1 MYIPTLINVLQ
12 VSLSPLVGIFGFG
25 FLANDIHPVDR
36 WSKFRVLTPYH
47 DRPYV
52 HGVRADL
59 PADCTVDQLVL
70 LHRHGSRG
78 PEGEDS
84 RPSNNSTIP
93 NYLPPNL
100 RFLKRGY
107 KSNLVPKNLTIIG
120 RQQLFD
126 NGVEFALHYPGFLT
140 DFVLSSTTQRVI
152 DSASY
157 FTQGMFGRNVDIVTV
172 DKLELPV
179 NWILPWESCPKF
191 SPWVE
196 LEAERAKWAKK
207 YIPLVGQRLSALLP
221 GTELSDEDIRGAL
234 NACPYVLAP
243 HNVSPWCGV
252 FEPHELAAFDY
263 ESDLISDGIS
273 GYISRNDT
281 GPILGLTVSSAVPG
295 GDVVELLRYS
305 FSNTTGDAQELYL
318 EFGHGV
324 TILLVLSAMNLN
336 KDVIPLT
343 PEYIPPNRKF
353 RGSEQSPFAARMIWE
368 KFTCKNSFQGPQVRL
383 LLNGETYPLA
393 PCQKSLKDVRFGTC
407 SLSEFVKANVFSTN
421 IRYGDETWN
430 AACVAEH

>member
-1 MYIPTLINVLQ
+1 MYIPTVINILQ
-12 VSLSPLVGIFGFG
+12 ASLSPLTRIFGFG
-25 FLANDIHPVDR
+25 GPTTSDIHSVHGWNR
-36 WSKFRVLTPYH
+36 FGVLSPYH
-47 DRPYV
+47 DRSHV
-52 HGVRADL
+52 HGVQADL
-59 PADCTVDQLVL
+59 PADCTVDQVVM

-78 PEGEDS
+78 PEGEENYINKLVETLD
-84 RPSNNSTIP
+84 NSTIP
-93 NYLPPNL
+93 NHLPPNL
-100 RFLKRGY
+100 QFLKYGY

-126 NGVEFALHYPGFLT
+126 HGVEFALDYPGFST
-140 DFVLSSTTQRVI
+140 DFVVSSTTQRVI

-157 FTQGMFGRNVDIVTV
+157 FILGMFGRGMDIVTV

-196 LEAERAKWAKK
+196 LEVSWGPIS
-207 YIPLVGQRLSALLP
+207 YIPLIRQRLSALLP
-221 GTELSDEDIRGAL
+221 GVELSDEDVRGAL
-234 NACPYVLAP
+234 NACPYDLAAY
-243 HNVSPWCGV
+243 NASPWCGV

-281 GPILGLTVSSAVPG
+281 GPILGSVYINKLI
-295 GDVVELLRYS
+295 ER
-305 FSNTTGDAQELYL
+305 FSNATGDARQLYL
-318 EFGHGV
+318 EFGHDV

-343 PEYIPPNRKF
+343 PEYMPVDRKF

-368 KFTCKNSFQGPQVRL
+368 KFTCKDSYVTFQGSQVRL
-383 LLNGETYPLA
+383 LLNGETYPLT
-393 PCQKSLKDVRFGTC
+393 PCRKSLQDLRFGTC
-407 SLSEFVKANVFSTN
+407 SLSEFVKANAFSTN
-421 IRYGDETWN
+421 TRYGDETWN
-430 AACVAEH
+430 AAC

>member
-25 FLANDIHPVDR
+25 LTSNDIHPVDR
-36 WSKFRVLTPYH
+36 WSKFGVLTPYH

-78 PEGEDS
+78 PEGEEVYINKLVETL
-84 RPSNNSTIP
+84 NNSTIP
-93 NYLPPNL
+93 NYLPPDL
-100 RFLKRGY
+100 RFLKHGY
-107 KSNLVPKNLTIIG
+107 KSDLVPKNLTIIG

-126 NGVEFALHYPGFLT
+126 HGVEFALHYPGFST

-179 NWILPWESCPKF
+179 NWILPWESCPRF

-207 YIPLVGQRLSALLP
+207 YIPLVRQRLSALLP
-221 GTELSDEDIRGAL
+221 GIELSDEDIRGAL
-234 NACPYVLAP
+234 NACPYDLAA
-243 HNVSPWCGV
+243 HNASPWCGV

-281 GPILGLTVSSAVPG
+281 GPILGSVYINKLI
-295 GDVVELLRYS
+295 ER

-318 EFGHGV
+318 EFGHDV

-383 LLNGETYPLA
+383 LLNGEAYPLA
-393 PCQKSLKDVRFGTC
+393 PCQKSRKDVRFGTC
-407 SLSEFVKANVFSTN
+407 SLSEFVKANAFSTD

>member
-78 PEGEDS
+78 PEGEDVYINKLVETLKQLDHPELFTAQFAILETWLQVQPRS
-84 RPSNNSTIP
+84 KKPD
-93 NYLPPNL
+93 NYWPPTAVRQWRRLP
-100 RFLKRGY
+100 R
-107 KSNLVPKNLTIIG
+107 
-120 RQQLFD
+120 
-126 NGVEFALHYPGFLT
+126 FALHYPGFLT

-273 GYISRNDT
+273 G
-281 GPILGLTVSSAVPG
+281 TVSSAVPG

>member
-1 MYIPTLINVLQ
+1 MSKPPGPDWHL
-12 VSLSPLVGIFGFG
+12 SLLVREP
-25 FLANDIHPVDR
+25 HRVDR

-78 PEGEDS
+78 PEGEDVYI
-84 RPSNNSTIP
+84 NK
-93 NYLPPNL
+93 L
-100 RFLKRGY
+100 
-107 KSNLVPKNLTIIG
+107 SNLVPKNLTIIG

-273 GYISRNDT
+273 G
-281 GPILGLTVSSAVPG
+281 TVSSAVPG

-383 LLNGETYPLA
+383 LLNGETYPLT